1 MLRYIL
7 GLSLLTAS
15 LIAIRYI
22 VDKMISRKFQYAL
35 WILIPIYMCIAP
47 FFTINISLPAKEVIV
62 QEQTTETAEILNI
75 DTTDVVPLPIQYTS
89 SGEAETSIPAK
100 KHVDWTV
107 LFRNTALSVS
117 GTLIIALIIYNL
129 GFILYCRRKR
139 QFVKRDSNYGLRIFK
154 LDHPNAPFLLGNCI
168 YLNDEV
174 ADSEMSEYAICHECC
189 HYKHLDHVWILI
201 RYIVLA
207 LNWFNPLIWYA
218 FRLVDEDCELDCDE
232 AVILQLGEENRV
244 NYGKVLL
251 EILTKESKR
260 NFYISTAMSGR
271 GESIMKKRIKNIKNP
286 GKTSVTAVV
295 IAGMLALFMAGC
307 SLVDVNQE
315 TVEVIVPSTE
325 TEQSESS
332 ATEQILAALPH
343 PDDLYVIGTLYKDEV
358 MPTEGHL
365 EDGFYTVSMT
375 PNRGAN
381 DDGYDCV
388 FYPWAQLEVDKHFIY
403 SLYEGMILDFTGWGE
418 LNTVTVYDIVN
429 RRIDPYS
436 YMGTDYTGEVVILST
451 NKGNILFCKVD
462 GVDKWKASID
472 SIHEPIRLF
481 NKPVSVSVADDCI
494 IYDAMSF
501 INSIDL
507 NNADISQIDIRDVN
521 DFTNNDMTKGITGS
535 INEFFDKGRF
545 PEYERYDHTMV
556 KIENNTVTEVYFWA

>member
-1 MLRYIL
+1 
-7 GLSLLTAS
+7 
-15 LIAIRYI
+15 
-22 VDKMISRKFQYAL
+22 
-35 WILIPIYMCIAP
+35 MCIAP

-100 KHVDWTV
+100 KHIDWTV

-168 YLNDEV
+168 YLSDEV
-174 ADSEMSEYAICHECC
+174 ADSEMSEYSICHECC

-218 FRLVDEDCELDCDE
+218 FRLVDEDCELACDE

-325 TEQSESS
+325 IEQSESS

-501 INSIDL
+501 IKSIDL
-507 NNADISQIDIRDVN
+507 NNTDISQIDIRDVT
-521 DFTNNDMTKGITGS
+521 DFTNKDMTKGITGS

>member
-1 MLRYIL
+1 
-7 GLSLLTAS
+7 
-15 LIAIRYI
+15 
-22 VDKMISRKFQYAL
+22 
-35 WILIPIYMCIAP
+35 
-47 FFTINISLPAKEVIV
+47 
-62 QEQTTETAEILNI
+62 
-75 DTTDVVPLPIQYTS
+75 
-89 SGEAETSIPAK
+89 
-100 KHVDWTV
+100 
-107 LFRNTALSVS
+107 
-117 GTLIIALIIYNL
+117 
-129 GFILYCRRKR
+129 
-139 QFVKRDSNYGLRIFK
+139 
-154 LDHPNAPFLLGNCI
+154 
-168 YLNDEV
+168 
-174 ADSEMSEYAICHECC
+174 
-189 HYKHLDHVWILI
+189 
-201 RYIVLA
+201 
-207 LNWFNPLIWYA
+207 
-218 FRLVDEDCELDCDE
+218 
-232 AVILQLGEENRV
+232 
-244 NYGKVLL
+244 
-251 EILTKESKR
+251 
-260 NFYISTAMSGR
+260 
-271 GESIMKKRIKNIKNP
+271 MKKRIKNIKNP

-325 TEQSESS
+325 IEQSESS

-343 PDDLYVIGTLYKDEV
+343 PDDLYVIGTLYEDEV

-507 NNADISQIDIRDVN
+507 NNTDISQIDIRDVN